1 MLQLLSEVLP
11 TRAKCRSPMALRR
24 LRAGRIHYKGEFE
37 CDACGYT
44 ITKPIELAVSAS
56 PPLVA
61 STSGDDQT

>member
-1 MLQLLSEVLP
+1 
-11 TRAKCRSPMALRR
+11 MALRR